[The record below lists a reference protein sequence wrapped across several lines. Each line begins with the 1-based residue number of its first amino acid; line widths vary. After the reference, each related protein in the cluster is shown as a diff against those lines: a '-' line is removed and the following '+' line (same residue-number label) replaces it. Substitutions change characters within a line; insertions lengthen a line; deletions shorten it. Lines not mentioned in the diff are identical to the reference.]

1 MERLQKQ
8 YVRIVLFLL
17 PALFFY
23 TALLVYPICKS
34 FYLSF
39 HSWNGIGGV
48 DMIYV
53 GFHNYKQVLSDSEFW
68 KPFRNTMYF
77 MVLNIAIQIP
87 MGFLLAVLLNM
98 KIKGIRI
105 LKAAFFMP
113 VIMSATSISLLW
125 QFILYPQ
132 SGLLDSLLIKLGK
145 GDLIHAWLVDPTTV
159 LNVIV
164 LVSCWQGVGIVMI
177 IFLSGLVSIPDS
189 IVEASKI
196 DGANA
201 LQRLWHVVVPLIW
214 EALKINVVLLLIGSL
229 KAFDIIYVLTNGKA
243 GIDHA
248 GDVLT
253 TFMFTEAFTNG
264 RFGPASA
271 VSTIIFLFGFIITII
286 SNRVMKR
293 DTLEY

>member
-8 YVRIVLFLL
+8 YVRIALFLL

-23 TALLVYPICKS
+23 IALLVYPICKS

-48 DMIYV
+48 EMTYV
-53 GFHNYKQVLSDSEFW
+53 GLKNYKQVLSDSEFW

-87 MGFLLAVLLNM
+87 LGFFLAVLLNM

-105 LKAAFFMP
+105 MKAAFFMP

-132 SGLLDSLLIKLGK
+132 SGLVDSVLMKLGM
-145 GDLIHAWLVDPTTV
+145 GDLIHAWLVDPITV
-159 LNVIV
+159 LNIIV

-177 IFLSGLVSIPDS
+177 IFLSGLVSIPES
-189 IVEASKI
+189 IIEASKI
-196 DGANA
+196 DGTNVF
-201 LQRLWHVVVPLIW
+201 QRLWHVVIPLIW
-214 EALKINVVLLLIGSL
+214 EVLKINVVLLLIGSL
-229 KAFDIIYVLTNGKA
+229 KSFDIIYVLTNGKP

-253 TFMFTEAFTNG
+253 TNMFTEAFTNG
-264 RFGPASA
+264 RFGPASTI
-271 VSTIIFLFGFIITII
+271 STIIFLLGFIVTMI